1 PASTLG
7 TDPTFPSLLTFFAPI
22 PYART
27 QHGPPRTWVGTRDQL
42 SPVPAINSTYQRI
55 ASAGTSARFKKRIMM
70 KPNGKH
76 GVVDENSYSELY
88 GLIQNITSWFN
99 YCFNDGPAPTGT
111 PTVRMERR
119 PTTMVFHVTALAG
132 GSAINQV
139 KLYYASQIDTR
150 PSTVRDF
157 GSISLSWNGV
167 EYVGSIPIGRLPPAG
182 PPVTPD
188 NIIYLASVKD
198 GANYTVTS
206 KLYYR
211 SGVMA
216 FGQGFLPIIEHYHGD
231 TLPVSPPPSCP

>member
-1 PASTLG
+1 
-7 TDPTFPSLLTFFAPI
+7 
-22 PYART
+22 
-27 QHGPPRTWVGTRDQL
+27 
-42 SPVPAINSTYQRI
+42 
-55 ASAGTSARFKKRIMM
+55 MM

-88 GLIQNITSWFN
+88 EFIQNIDSWFK
-99 YCFNDGPAPTGT
+99 YCFKNGSRPPGT
-111 PTVRMERR
+111 PTVRMDVM
-119 PTTMVFHVTALAG
+119 PTKMVFHVAAPAG

-150 PSTVRDF
+150 PSTVHDF
-157 GSISLSWNGV
+157 GYISLSWNGL
-167 EYVGSIPIGRLPPAG
+167 EYVGTIPLGKLPPAG

-211 SGVMA
+211 LGVMA
-216 FGQGFLPIIEHYHGD
+216 FGQGFLPIIEHYDRD
-231 TLPVSPPPSCP
+231 TLPVPPPPYCP